1 MALGLIGGEAIV
13 SLTADSEAS
22 RKCALYLDQ
31 AVAEVLRAY
40 PWNCA
45 TRLATLAPLS
55 ETPAMK
61 YSYAYS
67 LPAGCLRALWGEYT
81 DIKFKITG
89 AKLLCNESSMKLEYI
104 ALIGVSEMDSLCCSA
119 LIAKLA
125 AYLAFALTNSATMQ
139 KSMEGLYEKALLK
152 AAIADAQEGT
162 PEEIDVEEFLNARY

>member
-1 MALGLIGGEAIV
+1 
-13 SLTADSEAS
+13 
-22 RKCALYLDQ
+22 
-31 AVAEVLRAY
+31 
-40 PWNCA
+40 
-45 TRLATLAPLS
+45 
-55 ETPAMK
+55 
-61 YSYAYS
+61 
-67 LPAGCLRALWGEYT
+67 
-81 DIKFKITG
+81 
-89 AKLLCNESSMKLEYI
+89 MKLEYI